1 MNHFLRSRKKRSSLS
16 KLRKGDIKL
25 FAKKT
30 KENNGES
37 FYNLNEED
45 LIKNRMAIMGGY
57 SRNSIEILSTDNF
70 NIYNEDYNDNDES
83 EKNDHHKNF
92 QVRKSKNKEKND
104 DLFFNNKN
112 NTIKN
117 NTNDSKDDYGNNNNY
132 DEEDIKNKSKI
143 SVSKK
148 EKEKEKLINN
158 INNKKSNK
166 EKHIKSIKR
175 KKTKYNNFNE
185 ELEEYDDYSP
195 GFNIKIFYEGKG
207 TSIQISKEEIFSKC
221 ILLIQKKLMPFYK
234 FSDYD
239 ILYKLKKLDPEILAE
254 EKLKDIIENSD
265 NSPTF
270 YLRKNAKR
278 NINNKDTMVSIE
290 NFPSFTDLATE
301 LNKFFEKEKRE
312 SNFSVDFKDSLCKV
326 SFSDSEKAFSLIIF
340 LTKLK
345 KNNPIF
351 KRLKIT
357 MDYKLNAVIDV
368 KKLRQKPIKLILP
381 LINMNN
387 SNKTINNNRN
397 DLDKKLIKINT
408 EKNINHKFKSR
419 NDNNLNYNYHFNS
432 MGNKNKRIYDSYLF
446 IGDKGIMSSESKLI
460 KNKIKKYNYSPLEKE
475 DYIQNLK
482 KRNTIVTNY
491 ILESKKNMIHN
502 SDNNASLSE
511 ESESK
516 KPRLQRLKSTN
527 YIIDLSKVK
536 KKNTPKNSI
545 IKNDDD
551 NVKCLSP
558 NIRPIEKSN
567 FYNLFINNAA
577 KRYKDHVKDKNNIKD
592 SILKIKLI

>member
-1 MNHFLRSRKKRSSLS
+1 M
-16 KLRKGDIKL
+16 
-25 FAKKT
+25 
-30 KENNGES
+30 
-37 FYNLNEED
+37 
-45 LIKNRMAIMGGY
+45 
-57 SRNSIEILSTDNF
+57 
-70 NIYNEDYNDNDES
+70 YNENYNDNDES

-92 QVRKSKNKEKND
+92 QTRKSKNKEKND
-104 DLFFNNKN
+104 DLFFNNKD

-117 NTNDSKDDYGNNNNY
+117 NTNDSKDDYDNNNNY
-132 DEEDIKNKSKI
+132 EEDIKNKSKI
-143 SVSKK
+143 SISKK

-166 EKHIKSIKR
+166 EKLIKSIKR
-175 KKTKYNNFNE
+175 KKTKYNINYKEKKEKDNFNE
-185 ELEEYDDYSP
+185 ELEEYEDYSP
-195 GFNIKIFYEGKG
+195 DFNIKIFYEGKG
-207 TSIQISKEEIFSKC
+207 ASIKISKEEIFSTC
-221 ILLIQKKLMPFYK
+221 ILLIQKKLLPFYK

-239 ILYKLKKLDPEILAE
+239 ILYKLKKLDPKILAE

-270 YLRKNAKR
+270 YLRKNAKK
-278 NINNKDTMVSIE
+278 NVNNKNTMVSIE

-301 LNKFFEKEKRE
+301 LNKFFEREKRE
-312 SNFSVDFKDSLCKV
+312 SNFSVDYKDSLCKV

-357 MDYKLNAVIDV
+357 MDYKLHAVIDV

-387 SNKTINNNRN
+387 NNKTINNNRN

-408 EKNINHKFKSR
+408 EKNINNKFKSR
-419 NDNNLNYNYHFNS
+419 NDNNINYNYHYNS
-432 MGNKNKRIYDSYLF
+432 MGNKNKRNYDSYLF

-491 ILESKKNMIHN
+491 TLESKKNMIHN
-502 SDNNASLSE
+502 SDYASLSE
-511 ESESK
+511 ESEDK
-516 KPRLQRLKSTN
+516 KPRLQRLRSTN
-527 YIIDLSKVK
+527 YMIDLSKVK
-536 KKNTPKNSI
+536 KKNSAKNTT

-567 FYNLFINNAA
+567 FYNIFINNAS

>member
-1 MNHFLRSRKKRSSLS
+1 MNNFLRSRKKRSSLS

-104 DLFFNNKN
+104 DLFFNNKD

-312 SNFSVDFKDSLCKV
+312 SNFSVDYKDSLCKV

-345 KNNPIF
+345 KSNPIF

-397 DLDKKLIKINT
+397 VLDKKLIKINT

-419 NDNNLNYNYHFNS
+419 NDNNINYNYHYNS

-460 KNKIKKYNYSPLEKE
+460 KNKIKKYKYSPLEKE

-545 IKNDDD
+545 INNDDD

-567 FYNLFINNAA
+567 FYNLFINNAS
-577 KRYKDHVKDKNNIKD
+577 KRYKDHVKDKNKRFNIEN
-592 SILKIKLI
+592 